1 MSLECAPD
9 DLNSEASFGIAHVV
23 QRRTKLGAS
32 VAFPLSSFILVLS
45 NMVTAFGGAMDERTH
60 EVRISVAGLTR
71 KMYVSRLDR
80 PWLGTSFP
88 LEGLHVQ
95 SADDIAR
102 VRSLCH
108 FVYIDLT
115 RGVAPDVRYIEFEP
129 SELLKR
135 ARSHDEI
142 VSLRKTTWAVSSKF
156 ATELPEADKAH
167 RNLEKGIEE
176 VLDDVQNGRNLEVGK
191 LKAGVEAMIDSI
203 TRNPAAFIW
212 LKAIKRT
219 SGYAYQHALGSSIWA
234 ASFGRHLGMSRDELS
249 ELALIGLLFDV
260 GKTRLPPHLLN
271 MTAPFSASDQ
281 QQMHAHVQAGVE
293 ILEKAFGLSKRII
306 EAVATHHERHD
317 GSGYPKGLHNGQIP
331 IFGRITGLVDSY
343 DAMTSVRPNAG
354 SLSPHQAVM
363 ELYHG
368 RDTLFQADLVEQFIQ
383 TCGVYPTGSLVE
395 LSDGRVGVVSAVHDL
410 KRLRPSVMI
419 LLDANK
425 SALREFYSID
435 LSGMQE
441 DADGYILNVKRG
453 LNQGAFGIDTAE
465 LFLD

>member
-1 MSLECAPD
+1 
-9 DLNSEASFGIAHVV
+9 
-23 QRRTKLGAS
+23 
-32 VAFPLSSFILVLS
+32 
-45 NMVTAFGGAMDERTH
+45 MDERMQ
-60 EVRISVAGLTR
+60 EVRISVAGLTL

-88 LEGLHVQ
+88 LEGLYVQ
-95 SADDIAR
+95 SAGDIAR
-102 VRSLCH
+102 VQRLCH

-115 RGVAPDVRYIEFEP
+115 RGIAPDVRYIEFEP
-129 SELLKR
+129 SDLLKR

-142 VSLRKTTWAVSSKF
+142 AELRKTTWTVSSKF
-156 ATELPEADKAH
+156 EAELPEAGKAH
-167 RNLEKGIEE
+167 SNLEKSIEE
-176 VLDDVQNGRNLEVGK
+176 VLDDLQNGRDLEVGK

-203 TRNPAAFIW
+203 TRNPAAFMW

-219 SGYAYQHALGSSIWA
+219 SGYAYQHALGASIWA
-234 ASFGRHLGMSRDELS
+234 ASFARHLGMSRDELS

-260 GKTRLPPHLLN
+260 GKTRLPPHLLS
-271 MTAPFSASDQ
+271 MTAAFSASDHL
-281 QQMHAHVQAGVE
+281 QMRGHVQAGVE
-293 ILEKAFGLSKRII
+293 ILEKTPGLSKRII

-317 GSGYPKGLHNGQIP
+317 GSGYPNGLHGTQIP
-331 IFGRITGLVDSY
+331 IFGRIIGLIDSY

-354 SLSPHQAVM
+354 SRSPHQAVM

-419 LLDANK
+419 LLDADK
-425 SALREFYSID
+425 SPLGEFYSID
-435 LSGMQE
+435 LSSMQE
-441 DADGYILNVKRG
+441 DVDEYTLTVKRG